1 MLQNQYLMTMLM
13 LLNQGIG
20 GILAEVCRRTG
31 TLATDPAQALDVEN
45 YLIIFLVRF
54 PGLT

>member
-1 MLQNQYLMTMLM
+1 MTMLM